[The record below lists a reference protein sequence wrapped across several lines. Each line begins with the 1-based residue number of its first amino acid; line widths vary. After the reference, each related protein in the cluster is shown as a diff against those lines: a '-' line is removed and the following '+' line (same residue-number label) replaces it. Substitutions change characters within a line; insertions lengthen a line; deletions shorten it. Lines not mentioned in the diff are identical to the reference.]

1 MAGRKESG
9 SVTRGF
15 PVLFII
21 TFHRTEKTWQIWMYK
36 ESGCGNVK
44 SFRHSRLS
52 WRFIWL
58 EDTRKYLGISW
69 RQKTIQPAFG
79 WGNAT
84 HPPDIRIWGRAP
96 SLPGQ
101 GQDRPTAL
109 KIGTQY
115 IGVNNSGTRRYR
127 RFWPPPS
134 GEDPANL
141 LTVAGERGAVFIGF
155 YKRFHKRSLVVWF
168 FHSYVFPICVV
179 FLFIRFPLSY
189 APQLSTY
196 FPLSRSLYGN
206 ILTGIETWSNV

>member
-1 MAGRKESG
+1 MLRLLRKCNSFAQHRKSDRLGTFPSG
-9 SVTRGF
+9 DSSAMWNIRNQF
-15 PVLFII
+15 CFVLNLY
-21 TFHRTEKTWQIWMYK
+21 T
-36 ESGCGNVK
+36 C
-44 SFRHSRLS
+44 
-52 WRFIWL
+52 
-58 EDTRKYLGISW
+58 
-69 RQKTIQPAFG
+69 G

-115 IGVNNSGTRRYR
+115 IAVNNSGTRRYR

-134 GEDPANL
+134 EENPANL
-141 LTVAGERGAVFIGF
+141 LTVARERGAVFIGF